1 MLCNFPVSTDGQT
14 HPWPTR
20 QAPTHPGR
28 SPWGSALP
36 TRPRCWRSWYWSR
49 CTPQCSCG
57 QTDPAARDKFTPWTS
72 HAERAALSS
81 GSSTQHKLLSL
92 GINRPAELVGVSDMK
107 IIYPK
112 PVPRVV
118 NSQNEDFIFPC
129 PPGSCSIQYLGI
141 QLQKWHLPCLPC
153 SKHD

>member
-1 MLCNFPVSTDGQT
+1 MQVPCKHGWTNPPMTNTPGPHSPRQKSMRISTSHT
-14 HPWPTR
+14 SPLLTELILESMYPTMFLWPDR
-20 QAPTHPGR
+20 
-28 SPWGSALP
+28 
-36 TRPRCWRSWYWSR
+36 SR
-49 CTPQCSCG
+49 CKT
-57 QTDPAARDKFTPWTS
+57 DKFTPWTS

-118 NSQNEDFIFPC
+118 NPQNEDFIFPS

-153 SKHD
+153 SKQD